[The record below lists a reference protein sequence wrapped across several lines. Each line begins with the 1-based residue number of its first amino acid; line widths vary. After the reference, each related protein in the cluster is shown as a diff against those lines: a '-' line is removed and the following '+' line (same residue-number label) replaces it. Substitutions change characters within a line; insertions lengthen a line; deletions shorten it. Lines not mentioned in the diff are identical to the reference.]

1 MDQRKTQCSF
11 LSISTILLQDLNH
24 YSVLRLLLS
33 SLRRQGERLGKMA
46 QARKQEKGAGE
57 RKWDDKSVK

>member
-1 MDQRKTQCSF
+1 MLLPQYFYNIAAGLESL
-11 LSISTILLQDLNH
+11 LSVTFA
-24 YSVLRLLLS
+24 LS
-33 SLRRQGERLGKMA
+33 SLRRQRERLGKMA